1 VKSSLVKTPEPMFFT
16 ILAAFGLLHAPLQPR
31 AVAMRKT
38 AHAAV
43 MSSPTNRFGGTPLRP
58 GDDDMDDEVAPLRPV
73 ELQGGWE
80 VRTDRSGM
88 EETWFELFEDG
99 SLETSRSA
107 FGRGR
112 MWRAKP
118 RAGGWNLIVTVED
131 KLKRPLTFDGRV
143 REDEYVRHLSAR
155 VAARLL
161 LHGADPEDDTLKAY
175 YKWLLTEVESGDR
188 TRMLPAL
195 SCLAQV
201 FRRTPF
207 RLAFCRLPNA
217 VDLLRVQVGV
227 DAPIQQLYQA
237 ILCLW
242 ILSFSGEAVELM
254 GESAFAAVASVA
266 DVLASAKK
274 EKVVRV
280 CVAFLRNMAEVENKE
295 KSLEATT
302 LMVSHRLLTVVQGLA
317 TQGTFSYVQGSGDW
331 RDPGKGRGN
340 GVPCNS
346 SDWLAP
352 SQPPFATARSTGTK
366 SSRRMPR
373 RCLSTCASHLST

>member
-1 VKSSLVKTPEPMFFT
+1 MLSTTLPQRLLQHPSSDSVPLSLSLALSLPPPPTPPP
-16 ILAAFGLLHAPLQPR
+16 GLLPSPLLAHPAPRQGQSAL
-31 AVAMRKT
+31 AIFVRK
-38 AHAAV
+38 
-43 MSSPTNRFGGTPLRP
+43 L
-58 GDDDMDDEVAPLRPV
+58 
-73 ELQGGWE
+73 
-80 VRTDRSGM
+80 
-88 EETWFELFEDG
+88 
-99 SLETSRSA
+99 SRS
-107 FGRGR
+107 
-112 MWRAKP
+112 
-118 RAGGWNLIVTVED
+118 
-131 KLKRPLTFDGRV
+131 
-143 REDEYVRHLSAR
+143 EDEYVRHLSAR

-317 TQGTFSYVQGSGDW
+317 TQGTFSYVQGSGGLE
-331 RDPGKGRGN
+331 RPRKGT
-340 GVPCNS
+340 
-346 SDWLAP
+346 W
-352 SQPPFATARSTGTK
+352 K
-366 SSRRMPR
+366 RRA
-373 RCLSTCASHLST
+373 LQLK